1 MIIGNIRF
9 KKHFTTLARLLL
21 FLARVYTVNRL
32 CNVCVRKDLIS
43 FQYYFRALYRLC
55 QGTT

>member
-1 MIIGNIRF
+1 MIRNIRF

-43 FQYYFRALYRLC
+43 SQYYFRVLSRLC
-55 QGTT
+55 QGTS